1 MLRFELGRL
10 LLVLEYTRAL
20 IHAQF
25 SLGWRCL
32 LTSIDE
38 NDDGSSAWAVVRWL
52 LPLGACSRL
61 SEPEEEVPEGCAL
74 RKDICSSERERKNQI
89 AKTHFK
95 ESSLGFKETHTHT
108 HTRRVTL
115 QRVPLHSVASLHLL
129 HSAVKNGSHEH
140 SFDNKNVAVLLKV

>member
-10 LLVLEYTRAL
+10 LLVPEYTRAL

-74 RKDICSSERERKNQI
+74 RKDICSSERERERGRIKLQRLTSKNHHL
-89 AKTHFK
+89 ASKK
-95 ESSLGFKETHTHT
+95 HTHT
-108 HTRRVTL
+108 HEEL
-115 QRVPLHSVASLHLL
+115 PFSVFL
-129 HSAVKNGSHEH
+129 
-140 SFDNKNVAVLLKV
+140 FTVLLLYTCYTVL

>member
-10 LLVLEYTRAL
+10 LLLLEYTRAL

-74 RKDICSSERERKNQI
+74 RKDICSSEREREE
-89 AKTHFK
+89 
-95 ESSLGFKETHTHT
+95 ESNCKDSLQRIITWLQRNTHTHT
-108 HTRRVTL
+108 HEEL
-115 QRVPLHSVASLHLL
+115 PFSVFL
-129 HSAVKNGSHEH
+129 
-140 SFDNKNVAVLLKV
+140 FTVLLLYTCYTVL

>member
-74 RKDICSSERERKNQI
+74 RKDICSSERERGRIKLQRLTSKNHHL
-89 AKTHFK
+89 ASKK
-95 ESSLGFKETHTHT
+95 HTHT
-108 HTRRVTL
+108 HEEL
-115 QRVPLHSVASLHLL
+115 PFSVFL
-129 HSAVKNGSHEH
+129 
-140 SFDNKNVAVLLKV
+140 FTVLLLYTCYTVL

>member
-10 LLVLEYTRAL
+10 LLLLEYTRAL

-74 RKDICSSERERKNQI
+74 RKDICSSEREREE
-89 AKTHFK
+89 
-95 ESSLGFKETHTHT
+95 ESNCKDSLQRIITWLQRNTHTHEE
-108 HTRRVTL
+108 L
-115 QRVPLHSVASLHLL
+115 PFS
-129 HSAVKNGSHEH
+129 
-140 SFDNKNVAVLLKV
+140 VLLFTVLLLYTCYTVL

>member
-74 RKDICSSERERKNQI
+74 RKDICSSERERDTK
-89 AKTHFK
+89 
-95 ESSLGFKETHTHT
+95 HTHT
-108 HTRRVTL
+108 LEPQSKMGGLLRTLTSLATARSAAKSKGPFAFRGAFSGCHTHTK
-115 QRVPLHSVASLHLL
+115 SYT
-129 HSAVKNGSHEH
+129 
-140 SFDNKNVAVLLKV
+140 VL